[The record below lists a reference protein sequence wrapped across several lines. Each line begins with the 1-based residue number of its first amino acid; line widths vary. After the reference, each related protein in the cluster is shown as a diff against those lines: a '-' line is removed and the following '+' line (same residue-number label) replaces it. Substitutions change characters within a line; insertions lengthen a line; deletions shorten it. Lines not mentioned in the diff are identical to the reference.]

1 MDGVAF
7 GMLAGLMG
15 PYFDAP
21 IRERAMSFG
30 NLVAYVDRMMAGV
43 YPAFDWAPLAPARE
57 TMAA

>member
-1 MDGVAF
+1 
-7 GMLAGLMG
+7 MLAGLMA

-43 YPAFDWAPLAPARE
+43 YPEFDWAPLAPARE